1 MLTREFGLAI
11 RRLREARGWSQ
22 ERLAEAADMNR
33 SYIGEV
39 ERGAAIPSLITIDKL
54 AAALGTSASGVLAHC
69 ELALAETL

>member
-69 ELALAETL
+69 ELALADAN